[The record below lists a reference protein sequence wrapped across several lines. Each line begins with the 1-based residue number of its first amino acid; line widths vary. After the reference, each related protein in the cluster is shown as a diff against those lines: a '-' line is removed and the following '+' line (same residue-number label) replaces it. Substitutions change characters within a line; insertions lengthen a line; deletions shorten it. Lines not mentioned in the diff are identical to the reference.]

1 MKVRILLLGMVM
13 SLALTFAEAKD
24 TTWVSRQL
32 LGNDIRT
39 IVVDDYSRVEITQ
52 GDSNCVFYFT
62 NKKSR
67 AQSAICEVDGDI
79 LRVLKQNTGTV
90 RLVLR
95 DDIEEMDLKRYSK
108 VNVNGEYF
116 FRRRNSIIRMESYA
130 ELQFHNKLYANN
142 ITFDMESLSTI
153 HISKISADKLI
164 LNAESYSTIVVDN
177 GFLNAIETKGS
188 ADEIRATI
196 DTKPKS
202 LNKVSLVGDAVN
214 ASSTLSD
221 ILIKN
226 KLDKKRHGYWSTEF
240 TFGWA
245 SQDWSGAPFMEGSVP
260 HNYMISY
267 GTAYVLELKA
277 RYTLAGNRLS
287 VDFGIGYESDVL
299 QFVDGIHYDS
309 GINSTDDMGYLN
321 NDNSSNNGG
330 YVNVNVSS
338 KMVARYIT
346 LPFMVNM
353 KFNSLFYGAGFI
365 GGLNYNNKHTGIKET
380 LSTVDFDGG
389 GYSDVYSHSSYPH
402 FSPFKLDFRAV
413 FGFKSFHVFFQTGLI
428 SMLDRV
434 DAYPYRIGMMIS
446 L

>member
-1 MKVRILLLGMVM
+1 MKVKVLLLGMVT
-13 SLALTFAEAKD
+13 SLASIFAEAKD
-24 TTWVSRQL
+24 TTYVSRQL
-32 LGNDIRT
+32 LGDDIRT

-153 HISKISADKLI
+153 QVSNISVDKLI
-164 LNAESYSTIVVDN
+164 LKAESYSTILIDN
-177 GFLNAIETKGS
+177 GFINDIETKGS
-188 ADEIRATI
+188 ADDIRASI

-202 LNKVSLVGDAVN
+202 LSKVSLVGDAVN

-226 KLDKKRHGYWSTEF
+226 KMDKKRHGYWSTEF

-260 HNYMISY
+260 DNYRISY
-267 GTAYVLELKA
+267 GTSYILELKA

-299 QFVDGIHYDS
+299 QFIDGIYYDS
-309 GINSTDDMGYLN
+309 GFNSTDDMACLANGNLT
-321 NDNSSNNGG
+321 DNGT
-330 YVNVNVSS
+330 YVNVSS

-365 GGLNYNNKHTGIKET
+365 GGLNYNNKNTGIKET
-380 LSTVDFDGG
+380 LSTVDFNDGV
-389 GYSDVYSHSSYPH
+389 YSDVYSQSSYSH
-402 FSPFKLDFRAV
+402 FCPFKLDFRAV
-413 FGFKSFHVFFQTGLI
+413 FGFKSFHAFFQTGLI
-428 SMLDRV
+428 SMLDKV

-446 L
+446 F

>member
-177 GFLNAIETKGS
+177 GFLNAFIIS
-188 ADEIRATI
+188 F
-196 DTKPKS
+196 
-202 LNKVSLVGDAVN
+202 VSL
-214 ASSTLSD
+214 
-221 ILIKN
+221 
-226 KLDKKRHGYWSTEF
+226 
-240 TFGWA
+240 
-245 SQDWSGAPFMEGSVP
+245 
-260 HNYMISY
+260 
-267 GTAYVLELKA
+267 
-277 RYTLAGNRLS
+277 
-287 VDFGIGYESDVL
+287 
-299 QFVDGIHYDS
+299 
-309 GINSTDDMGYLN
+309 
-321 NDNSSNNGG
+321 
-330 YVNVNVSS
+330 
-338 KMVARYIT
+338 
-346 LPFMVNM
+346 
-353 KFNSLFYGAGFI
+353 
-365 GGLNYNNKHTGIKET
+365 
-380 LSTVDFDGG
+380 
-389 GYSDVYSHSSYPH
+389 
-402 FSPFKLDFRAV
+402 
-413 FGFKSFHVFFQTGLI
+413 
-428 SMLDRV
+428 
-434 DAYPYRIGMMIS
+434 
-446 L
+446 

>member
-1 MKVRILLLGMVM
+1 MKVKVLLLGMVT
-13 SLALTFAEAKD
+13 SLASIFAEAKD
-24 TTWVSRQL
+24 TTYVSRQL
-32 LGNDIRT
+32 LGDDIRT

-153 HISKISADKLI
+153 QVSNISVDKLI
-164 LNAESYSTIVVDN
+164 LKAESYSTILIDN
-177 GFLNAIETKGS
+177 GFINDIETKGS
-188 ADEIRATI
+188 ADDIRASI

-202 LNKVSLVGDAVN
+202 LSKVSLVGDAVN

-226 KLDKKRHGYWSTEF
+226 KMDKKRHGYWSTEF
-240 TFGWA
+240 TFGWG
-245 SQDWSGAPFMEGSVP
+245 SQDWSGAPFMKGSIP
-260 HNYMISY
+260 YNYSISY

-299 QFVDGIHYDS
+299 QFIDGIYYDN
-309 GINSTDDMGYLN
+309 GFNGTNDMEYITNENMGS
-321 NDNSSNNGG
+321 DGA
-330 YVNVNVSS
+330 YVSVSS

-380 LSTVDFDGG
+380 MSTLDFNDGE
-389 GYSDVYSHSSYPH
+389 YSDIYSQSSYAH
-402 FSPFKLDFRAV
+402 YAPFKLDFRAV
-413 FGFKSFHVFFQTGLI
+413 FGFKNFHAFFQTGLV
-428 SMLDRV
+428 SMLDKV

-446 L
+446 F